1 MVCAF
6 RISSSISPY
15 KGCKQ
20 IVMNEERDMWNVLFK
35 RPELSRQRTV
45 WPKALILPIVLLM
58 GVGQVQAQSA
68 TCFRSRDL
76 TPSTNWSMAPSGS
89 VFKNGDVVGR
99 TSAYAQYY
107 VPIAHGET
115 IRIDA
120 NGQIVSNPYR
130 AVPLSGMPGLGLI
143 VRWSGYSSTVTLTPV
158 GPGAPSGTIISSSQ
172 WTSMLQAR
180 TTANYTLTQ
189 FYSFE
194 LVVIDDKVYRG
205 GKLTFTEAN
214 KVRVLIANQRG
225 TGTPQ
230 LCVDGYIDPMA
241 ALTGTVQV
249 PELPKP
255 ALPSC
260 RFSTSTLKQSVTL
273 GPVDPGQIPSSSTLR
288 PSGEAGQNHFLI
300 EGTGCTKDTKLSFYF
315 TDTRDMATTKNYLLT
330 SNPAVGIRLFHR
342 GEYEP
347 LPFGP
352 APSGSWVPPHYA
364 PSVGPATADGAT
376 LSTGFTAQYVRL
388 PNKTEADIR
397 PGPLEAAATFVIVYP

>member
-1 MVCAF
+1 MV
-6 RISSSISPY
+6 
-15 KGCKQ
+15 
-20 IVMNEERDMWNVLFK
+20 K
-35 RPELSRQRTV
+35 RSES
-45 WPKALILPIVLLM
+45 M
-58 GVGQVQAQSA
+58 
-68 TCFRSRDL
+68 L
-76 TPSTNWSMAPSGS
+76 T
-89 VFKNGDVVGR
+89 GR
-99 TSAYAQYY
+99 Y
-107 VPIAHGET
+107 
-115 IRIDA
+115 
-120 NGQIVSNPYR
+120 
-130 AVPLSGMPGLGLI
+130 
-143 VRWSGYSSTVTLTPV
+143 
-158 GPGAPSGTIISSSQ
+158 SQ

-330 SNPAVGIRLFHR
+330 SNPAVG
-342 GEYEP
+342 
-347 LPFGP
+347 
-352 APSGSWVPPHYA
+352 SWVPPHYA

-388 PNKTEADIR
+388 PNKTEADIK